1 MSPLTRSLSLALL
14 LVVLFLSVVL
24 TMQGW
29 LRRESARVQQ
39 ELAVVKQ
46 NQLVQ
51 ALDLLQRPP
60 DKWDAEFQRKL
71 GHLLGGRVI
80 LLTAADA
87 KKTAPAT
94 TTEVVTL
101 DQELKSANGVIVRL
115 SYSQPA
121 AQRLAVL
128 QRRVLVTTIIVALL
142 LLMVPVLLNLI
153 RRSGDDT
160 HTQSPWHR
168 ATAEMTGLEQLA
180 RITVER
186 GEKLAHEAG
195 ARRRAEE
202 SLQVSSTLLTQSHDE
217 RARLGREL
225 HDNICQTL
233 YAVSLTLESVR
244 RKITATPEVWQRLEQ
259 SIGELRRLNQEVRSY
274 LSELGPEQIRAQSF
288 TDAVSQ
294 MLDIL
299 PENSD
304 LKISRLLD
312 EDVVALIQSHQTV
325 EVVNILREAISNAAR
340 HGHARHITI
349 RAEQDANVIALAVQD
364 DGTGFPEA
372 TSTTPPQGG
381 HGLDNMRAR
390 ATALGGTLKVESST
404 GKGTRVVLLLPVA
417 SAT

>member
-14 LVVLFLSVVL
+14 LLALFLSLVL
-24 TMQGW
+24 AMQWW
-29 LRRESARVQQ
+29 LQHESSRLQHEFFTAKQIQ
-39 ELAVVKQ
+39 LA
-46 NQLVQ
+46 Q
-51 ALDLLQRPP
+51 ALEMLQRPP
-60 DKWDAEFQRKL
+60 EKWDSEFQRNL
-71 GHLLGGRVI
+71 GNLLGGKI
-80 LLTAADA
+80 SLLTAAEA
-87 KKTAPAT
+87 KTPSKTNPET
-94 TTEVVTL
+94 VTL
-101 DQELKSANGVIVRL
+101 EQPLKTGAIVRL
-115 SYSQPA
+115 TSPPPA
-121 AQRLAVL
+121 ATRLAVL
-128 QRRVLVTTIIVALL
+128 QRRVLVTTIIIALL
-142 LLMVPVLLNLI
+142 LLMVPVCLNLI
-153 RRSGDDT
+153 RRNDSDS
-160 HTQSPWHR
+160 HTQSPWYR
-168 ATAEMTGLEQLA
+168 ASAEMTGLEQLA

-186 GEKLAHEAG
+186 GEKLAHESG

-202 SLQVSSTLLTQSHDE
+202 SLQISSTLLSQSQDE

-244 RKITATPEVWQRLEQ
+244 RKISATPEVWQRLEQ

-274 LSELGPEQIRAQSF
+274 LSELGPEQIRVQSF
-288 TDAVSQ
+288 ADAVSQ

-299 PENSD
+299 PESSD

-349 RAEQDANVIALAVQD
+349 RAEQDENVIALAVQD
-364 DGTGFPEA
+364 DGTGFPDG
-372 TSTTPPQGG
+372 TPLNPLG
-381 HGLDNMRAR
+381 HGLGNMQAR
-390 ATALGGTLKVESST
+390 ATALGGTLKVESAL